1 MRVSRGEANIR
12 QKNQWIEELEILFS
26 NLSCPRKPP
35 VLNHLL
41 RKVEARR
48 GVQNLD
54 LEGP

>member
-26 NLSCPRKPP
+26 NLSCPRRPP